1 MTLPLLL
8 LIGFIAGIASGMFGI
23 GGGLIIVPALM
34 LLANFTQVEANG
46 TSLAVLLLPVGI
58 LAVLAYVR
66 AKMIHIPT
74 ALWIALGLM
83 IGSLAGAHLALSL
96 PASLLKQIYGIFLL
110 VMGWRFAEIGSFFK
124 PTQAAK
130 DDNSNRNNASHPP
143 LPILLAIGLGILA
156 GVASGMFGIGG
167 GAVIV
172 PVLAGFLKYDQKS
185 AIGTSLGALLLP
197 VGLPGVLLYA
207 KAGHLSLST
216 AAPVALGVLLG
227 AIFGARITI
236 SLPTSTVKRL
246 YGFFL
251 ILLALKF
258 IFF

>member
-34 LLANFTQVEANG
+34 LLANFTQIQANG

-74 ALWIALGLM
+74 ALWIAFGLM
-83 IGSLAGAHLALSL
+83 IGSLAGAQLALSL

-110 VMGWRFAEIGSFFK
+110 VMGWRFAEIYSFFK
-124 PTQAAK
+124 KSQTPN
-130 DDNSNRNNASHPP
+130 DDNSKNTTSHPP
-143 LPILLAIGLGILA
+143 LPIFIAIGLGILA

-172 PVLAGFLKYDQKS
+172 PFLAGFLKYDQKS

-207 KAGHLSLST
+207 KAGHLSLSM
-216 AAPVALGVLLG
+216 AAPVAVGVLLG
-227 AIFGARITI
+227 AIFGAKITI
-236 SLPTSTVKRL
+236 SLPTDTVKRL
-246 YGFFL
+246 YGVFL